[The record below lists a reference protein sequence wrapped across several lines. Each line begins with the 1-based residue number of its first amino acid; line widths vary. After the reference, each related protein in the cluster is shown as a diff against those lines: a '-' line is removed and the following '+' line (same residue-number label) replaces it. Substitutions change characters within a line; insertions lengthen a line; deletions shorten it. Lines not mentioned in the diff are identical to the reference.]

1 VNNVNGALARLLS
14 FIDEQLVQLT
24 ALSRLDRSEFEE
36 SETLRLIAERRLE
49 ITAQACLDVAHR
61 ILASSGSEGMR
72 AGAEAVEEIA
82 RSGIVPVEFART
94 FKRIAQFRNVLAH
107 MYVEID
113 WDLVYAN
120 LQRVDE
126 IGEYAEYIRAWLRDQ
141 ATEFG

>member
-1 VNNVNGALARLLS
+1 
-14 FIDEQLVQLT
+14 
-24 ALSRLDRSEFEE
+24 
-36 SETLRLIAERRLE
+36 
-49 ITAQACLDVAHR
+49 
-61 ILASSGSEGMR
+61 
-72 AGAEAVEEIA
+72 
-82 RSGIVPVEFART
+82 VEFART